1 MKKII
6 FLSVIILL
14 TVPAFSQDERDDGK
28 EYFQQAITADII
40 HTLLGFFQSGGG
52 GSIGYEYA
60 PVQPAAV
67 KASLCF
73 LYSEPRAKQGGYFFM
88 VNMEGRW
95 YPMQRYVHGFFING
109 GYQFQRFSASLFHAN
124 TAIYNHVIH
133 AGLGYKVIFTKDLN
147 GFVLE
152 PFFNYILP
160 VSSDIP
166 PGSLTAPERWLLGTG
181 GFRAGLSLGTA
192 L

>member
-6 FLSVIILL
+6 FLSVVVFL
-14 TVPAFSQDERDDGK
+14 TVPAFSQDDGDGGK
-28 EYFQQAITADII
+28 EYFQQALTTDII
-40 HTLLGFFQSGGG
+40 HTFLGFFGGG

-73 LYSEPRAKQGGYFFM
+73 LYLEQSSKQCGFFFM
-88 VNMEGRW
+88 VNTEGRW
-95 YPMQRYVHGFFING
+95 YPMQKYIHGFFING
-109 GYQFQRFSASLFHAN
+109 GYQFQRFSAPLFNTN
-124 TAIYNHVIH
+124 TAVYNHVIH

-147 GFVLE
+147 GLVLE
-152 PFFNYILP
+152 PFINYILP

-166 PGSLTAPERWLLGTG
+166 PGTLTTPKRWLLGTG
-181 GFRAGLSLGTA
+181 GFRVGLSLGTA
-192 L
+192 F